1 MAKLSSSS
9 NGNSVSTLRSDNSK
23 ATTKKETSSDEIVI
37 RNSDCLFGRG
47 GLANK
52 HPGNILFRRVVAEN
66 KDVYQSCKKKTHK
79 HFLAISIIASVEQIG
94 GRFLKRDE
102 TTRKWVKTT
111 RKEAISKTTQAL
123 RETETKSKKGMHSVE
138 RIMEK
143 KKMELARNK
152 WLHDGQEQPQE
163 HHSLSTFGG
172 VVMGERKEGDI
183 DGSIVPIPQGHLS
196 GVLDTLPSSQD
207 VDDLLPTS
215 NDDET
220 PLTLE
225 DLSSNAF
232 MRADIGI
239 PFGDDALNVLES
251 FAYDDNDLFSEGSS
265 SCSGCEEEEESQLMM
280 QKLPGLARPPTI
292 SHARRGIS
300 DISVLS
306 LSADCDPDM
315 LMSGDVLAQ
324 IADWH

>member
-1 MAKLSSSS
+1 MAKLSSS
-9 NGNSVSTLRSDNSK
+9 NGNSVCTLRSDNSK
-23 ATTKKETSSDEIVI
+23 ATTKKETSSDDIVL
-37 RNSDCLFGRG
+37 RNNDCLFGRG

-66 KDVYQSCKKKTHK
+66 KDIYQSCKKKTHK

-102 TTRKWVKTT
+102 ATRKWVKTT

-123 RETETKSKKGMHSVE
+123 RETETKSKKGMLSVE

-143 KKMELARNK
+143 KRMEHARNK
-152 WLHDGQEQPQE
+152 WLHDSQPQE
-163 HHSLSTFGG
+163 HSLPTFDD
-172 VVMGERKEGDI
+172 VVMGQRKEGDI
-183 DGSIVPIPQGHLS
+183 DEPIVPIPQGHLS
-196 GVLDTLPSSQD
+196 GVLDTLPSIQD
-207 VDDLLPTS
+207 VDDLLPPS
-215 NDDET
+215 NDET

-225 DLSSNAF
+225 DLSSNVF

-239 PFGDDALNVLES
+239 PFCADTLNVLES
-251 FAYDDNDLFSEGSS
+251 FAYDDNDVLSEGSS
-265 SCSGCEEEEESQLMM
+265 SCSGCEDEEENQRMLE
-280 QKLPGLARPPTI
+280 KLPGLARPPTI